1 MISDQPDAREGQ
13 AAGAERFAVPLKPG
27 KRRGGKGPQL
37 FKTDAKNGQA
47 VSIDLEK
54 RLSGRDRW
62 FDRRVPETTARRVAA
77 AIVIVLVALHG
88 RC

>member
-1 MISDQPDAREGQ
+1 VISDDQPDAREGQ

-54 RLSGRDRW
+54 RLSD
-62 FDRRVPETTARRVAA
+62 E
-77 AIVIVLVALHG
+77 IVGLIAECPRPPPAVWLWP
-88 RC
+88 

>member
-1 MISDQPDAREGQ
+1 MINRTPARDRP
-13 AAGAERFAVPLKPG
+13 AGAERFAVPLKPG

-54 RLSGRDRW
+54 RLSD
-62 FDRRVPETTARRVAA
+62 E
-77 AIVIVLVALHG
+77 IVGLIAECPDMPAVWL
-88 RC
+88 RP